1 MAFVLLL
8 YHFSAIVK
16 AMKRFSLER
25 IYLAIIIV
33 IFAGIVIHAPLSVG
47 LGVLLPDA
55 ALVIKSWK
63 EVLMLLLVPLAII
76 MVTRRGLW
84 QELLADWLFRIIV
97 AYTALHL
104 VLVAL
109 MYQGIVATVAGLAI
123 DLRYVL
129 FFGLVY
135 VFIRSAPQYR
145 SLLLKVAAVGAA
157 VVVGF
162 ATLQLFLPAD
172 ILSSIGYGRDTIAPY
187 LTVDKNPDYIRV
199 NSTLRGPNPL
209 GAYAGMVLAL
219 LTAFI
224 ITKGVR
230 SIRKYAIYFEALV
243 VCSAIAL
250 WISYSRSAL
259 VAGVVAVGVVLA
271 ATIMRRLSRRSWIV
285 VSVVVC
291 ALVGGLII
299 GQNSSFVSNVLLHEN
314 PEGGSSVSSNDDHVT
329 SLQTGV
335 DRLLHQPFGGGVG
348 STGSASLHGD
358 APIIIENQYLFIA
371 HEAGWLGL
379 ILFLVLFSLV
389 MMKLW
394 QRRMD
399 WLALG
404 VFASGIGLALIGLL
418 LPVWVDDTVAI
429 IWWGLAAIAIGKR
442 DVK

>member
-1 MAFVLLL
+1 
-8 YHFSAIVK
+8 
-16 AMKRFSLER
+16 MKRLSLEK
-25 IYLAIIIV
+25 IYLAIIVV

-47 LGVLLPDA
+47 FGVLFPDA
-55 ALVIKSWK
+55 ALLIKSWK
-63 EVLMLLLVPLAII
+63 EILTLLLIPLAVMI
-76 MVTRRGLW
+76 VSRRGLW
-84 QELLADWLFRIIV
+84 RELLDDWVFRII
-97 AYTALHL
+97 AGYALIHII
-104 VLVAL
+104 LVAS
-109 MYQGIVATVAGLAI
+109 MYQGVVATVAGLAI

-135 VFIRSAPQYR
+135 IAIRTMPRYR
-145 SLLLKVAAVGAA
+145 SLVLKVAAIGAA

-162 ATLQLFLPAD
+162 ATLQLILPAD
-172 ILSSIGYGRDTIAPY
+172 ILSTIGYGKDTIAPY

-219 LTAFI
+219 IAAAMI
-224 ITKGVR
+224 IKGR
-230 SIRKYAIYFEALV
+230 GFIRKYAVGLEILTV
-243 VCSAIAL
+243 SSVIAL

-259 VAGVVAVGVVLA
+259 VGAIIAVGVVFA

-285 VSVVVC
+285 LSVIVC
-291 ALVGGLII
+291 ALIGGLIA
-299 GQNSSFVSNVLLHEN
+299 GQNSNFVSNVLLHEN
-314 PEGGSSVSSNDDHVT
+314 PEGGSAVSSNDDHID
-329 SLQTGV
+329 SLETGV
-335 DRLLHQPFGGGVG
+335 DRLLHQPFGGGIG

-379 ILFLVLFSLV
+379 VLFLALFSLV
-389 MMKLW
+389 MLRLW
-394 QRRMD
+394 RQRRD

-429 IWWGLAAIAIGKR
+429 IWWGLAAIAIAK
-442 DVK
+442 KENK